1 MNSSASRLARTVPL
15 RRAGPL
21 GATAF
26 PSSTPSAIPRS
37 EPPPRAAPGPN
48 PQHPNPLPPPTPP
61 TAPRGGSD
69 AAADLGGLRRRAPP
83 DRGEANPSSAAL
95 RLPQP

>member
-48 PQHPNPLPPPTPP
+48 PQHPNPLPPHPTN
-61 TAPRGGSD
+61 R
-69 AAADLGGLRRRAPP
+69 AAGGLRRGRRPRRTPP
-83 DRGEANPSSAAL
+83 PRTAGSGRGKP
-95 RLPQP
+95 